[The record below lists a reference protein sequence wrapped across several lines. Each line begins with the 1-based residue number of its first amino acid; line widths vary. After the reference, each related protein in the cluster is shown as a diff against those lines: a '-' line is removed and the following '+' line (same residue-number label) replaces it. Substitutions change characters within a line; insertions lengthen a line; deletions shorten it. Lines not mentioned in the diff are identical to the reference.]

1 MEHAS
6 NSSLISLG
14 LTTDTSLEGS
24 SFRWG
29 LVASFVLHALIIVMA
44 MFVRFH
50 SDSEQPFRAI
60 SVSLISLPTTLT
72 PKPIPAPPPT
82 KKSTVAPK
90 PKAAPPPPPTR
101 KTAVT
106 PKTTPPPAATA
117 PATPAPTPKAI
128 APPEEEALP
137 PLPTETTSERLSES
151 LGGAINSII
160 VPQKRE
166 ALPTTSPSQEP
177 GPKPSEDTSPL
188 LEKLQLPSAPP
199 TIARPKRLKQA
210 EQLKIP
216 STMAPSN
223 ATPERT
229 QTPSEP
235 PSQPSTRPKVVPS
248 RTAKPAPALPSL
260 NDVTPFKKP
269 EQPLEPLKSQP
280 PAKIRESLER
290 SLPKVQTPF
299 SNKPFPKISKG
310 RPAIEKRQQPSTPQ
324 VSAPQLAKIPEPRR
338 PEKPIPS
345 QPKMSDTVKRLMEGL
360 KSTAPRPT
368 PKQVPLQ
375 PTQPSPRTTTTPA
388 TKPTPS
394 SIDQRIAKLSIPQVD
409 SVESIKKQLR
419 LLEVQ
424 PTSNPGNSAS
434 EPSDG
439 KNRYLAMVESRID
452 RQWVAPRL
460 LVSNPVVVLKFHISR
475 SGKISKILIAE
486 SSGHAHYDSAAQRAV
501 QAVNPLPAFPSDVSD
516 SFFDVQYRFIKD

>member
-6 NSSLISLG
+6 SSSLISLG
-14 LTTDTSLEGS
+14 LTTDASVEGS

-60 SVSLISLPTTLT
+60 SVSLITLPTTLT
-72 PKPIPAPPPT
+72 PKPSPSPPE
-82 KKSTVAPK
+82 KKAAVAPK
-90 PKAAPPPPPTR
+90 
-101 KTAVT
+101 
-106 PKTTPPPAATA
+106 PKTTPPPPSAPKTAA
-117 PATPAPTPKAI
+117 PATPAPAPKAI

-137 PLPTETTSERLSES
+137 PLPTGTTSERLSES

-160 VPQKRE
+160 VPQKQD
-166 ALPTTSPSQEP
+166 AVPPASTPQEP
-177 GPKPSEDTSPL
+177 SPKPSEDTSPL
-188 LEKLQLPSAPP
+188 LENLRLPSAPP
-199 TIARPKRLKQA
+199 TIARPKRLKPA
-210 EQLKIP
+210 ERLKMP
-216 STMAPSN
+216 STTAPS
-223 ATPERT
+223 TSIPEKN
-229 QTPSEP
+229 QSPSERSP
-235 PSQPSTRPKVVPS
+235 EPSSRPKVALSPTV
-248 RTAKPAPALPSL
+248 KPAPTLPSL
-260 NDVTPFKKP
+260 NDVTPFRKP
-269 EQPLEPLKSQP
+269 EQTSKPRKSQP
-280 PAKIRESLER
+280 SAKITESLER

-299 SNKPFPKISKG
+299 SKKPFPKISGG
-310 RPAIEKRQQPSTPQ
+310 RPAIEKQEQPSTPQ

-338 PEKPIPS
+338 SETPIPAK
-345 QPKMSDTVKRLMEGL
+345 PKMSDTVKRLMEGL

-409 SVESIKKQLR
+409 SVESIKKQLK

-424 PTSNPGNSAS
+424 PTANPSNSAS

-460 LVSNPVVVLKFHISR
+460 LVSNPVVVIKFHISR

>member
-6 NSSLISLG
+6 SSSLISLG
-14 LTTDTSLEGS
+14 LTTDASLEGS

-60 SVSLISLPTTLT
+60 SVSLITLPTALT
-72 PKPIPAPPPT
+72 PKPSPAPPPT
-82 KKSTVAPK
+82 KKSAVAPK
-90 PKAAPPPPPTR
+90 PQTAPPPAPS
-101 KTAVT
+101 
-106 PKTTPPPAATA
+106 PKIAA
-117 PATPAPTPKAI
+117 PSIPAPTPQTV
-128 APPEEEALP
+128 APLEEEALP
-137 PLPTETTSERLSES
+137 PLPTGTTSERLSES

-160 VPQKRE
+160 VPQKRN
-166 ALPTTSPSQEP
+166 AVPPTIAPQEP
-177 GPKPSEDTSPL
+177 GPKPSEGTSSL
-188 LEKLQLPSAPP
+188 LENLRLPSAPP
-199 TIARPKRLKQA
+199 TIARPKRLKPA

-216 STMAPSN
+216 SRTAPSTSI
-223 ATPERT
+223 AQKT
-229 QTPSEP
+229 QAPSKP
-235 PSQPSTRPKVVPS
+235 PSQPSTRPKVSAPPAV
-248 RTAKPAPALPSL
+248 KPAPALPSL

-269 EQPLEPLKSQP
+269 KPASVPRKSQP
-280 PAKIRESLER
+280 RAKIAESLQR
-290 SLPKVQTPF
+290 SLPKVQAPF
-299 SNKPFPKISKG
+299 SRKPFPKISKG
-310 RPAIEKRQQPSTPQ
+310 RPAIEQQQPSTPQ
-324 VSAPQLAKIPEPRR
+324 VSAPKLAKIPDPRR
-338 PEKPIPS
+338 AESSIPA
-345 QPKMSDTVKRLMEGL
+345 QPKMSDTVKRLMDGL

-368 PKQVPLQ
+368 PKKQVPLQ
-375 PTQPSPRTTTTPA
+375 PSKPTPRTTPA
-388 TKPTPS
+388 IRPPLS

-409 SVESIKKQLR
+409 SVESIKKQLK

-424 PTSNPGNSAS
+424 STASPGSSAS

-439 KNRYLAMVESRID
+439 KNRYLAMVENQID

-475 SGKISKILIAE
+475 SGKISNILITQ

-501 QAVNPLPAFPSDVSD
+501 QAVNPLPAFPNDVSD

>member
-6 NSSLISLG
+6 SSSLISLG
-14 LTTDTSLEGS
+14 LTTDASVEGS

-50 SDSEQPFRAI
+50 SDSEQPFRTI
-60 SVSLISLPTTLT
+60 SVSLITLPTTLT
-72 PKPIPAPPPT
+72 PKPSPASP
-82 KKSTVAPK
+82 KKKAAVAPK
-90 PKAAPPPPPTR
+90 L
-101 KTAVT
+101 
-106 PKTTPPPAATA
+106 KTTPPPAPKTA
-117 PATPAPTPKAI
+117 APPSPAPPPKTI
-128 APPEEEALP
+128 APPEEETLP

-151 LGGAINSII
+151 LGGAINSIV
-160 VPQKRE
+160 VPQKRD
-166 ALPTTSPSQEP
+166 AVLPARTSQEP
-177 GPKPSEDTSPL
+177 DPKPSEDTSPL
-188 LEKLQLPSAPP
+188 LENLRLPSAPP
-199 TIARPKRLKQA
+199 TIARPKRLKPP
-210 EQLKIP
+210 EQLKMP
-216 STMAPSN
+216 STTVPSTSIPEKIQAP
-223 ATPERT
+223 TK
-229 QTPSEP
+229 P

-248 RTAKPAPALPSL
+248 PTVKQAPALPSL

-269 EQPLEPLKSQP
+269 EQTSEPRKKQP
-280 PAKIRESLER
+280 PAKIRDSLKR

-299 SNKPFPKISKG
+299 SKKLFPKITDG
-310 RPAIEKRQQPSTPQ
+310 RPALEKRLKPSTPQ
-324 VSAPQLAKIPEPRR
+324 VSAPQLAKTPEPRR
-338 PEKPIPS
+338 PETPIPAK
-345 QPKMSDTVKRLMEGL
+345 PKMSDTVKRLMDGL
-360 KSTAPRPT
+360 KSTAPRST
-368 PKQVPLQ
+368 PRQVP
-375 PTQPSPRTTTTPA
+375 PRSTQPSPPTTTNPA
-388 TKPTPS
+388 PKPTPS

-409 SVESIKKQLR
+409 SVQSIKKQLK

-424 PTSNPGNSAS
+424 PTANPGNSAS

-486 SSGHAHYDSAAQRAV
+486 SSGHSHYDSAAQRAV

>member
-6 NSSLISLG
+6 SSSLISLG
-14 LTTDTSLEGS
+14 LTTDASVEGS

-60 SVSLISLPTTLT
+60 SVSLITLPTALT
-72 PKPIPAPPPT
+72 PKPSPAPP
-82 KKSTVAPK
+82 KKQAAVVSK
-90 PKAAPPPPPTR
+90 PKIAPPPPPVP
-101 KTAVT
+101 KTA
-106 PKTTPPPAATA
+106 AA
-117 PATPAPTPKAI
+117 ATPAAPPKAI

-137 PLPTETTSERLSES
+137 PLPTGTTSERLSES

-160 VPQKRE
+160 VPQKRD
-166 ALPTTSPSQEP
+166 TVSPASTSQEP
-177 GPKPSEDTSPL
+177 GPKPSDDTSPL
-188 LEKLQLPSAPP
+188 LEKLRLPSAPP
-199 TIARPKRLKQA
+199 TIARPKRLKPP

-216 STMAPSN
+216 STTAPS
-223 ATPERT
+223 TSIPEKT
-229 QTPSEP
+229 QALSEP
-235 PSQPSTRPKVVPS
+235 SSEPSTRPKVAPAPTV
-248 RTAKPAPALPSL
+248 KPAPALPSL

-269 EQPLEPLKSQP
+269 EQISEPRNSQP
-280 PAKIRESLER
+280 PAKIAESLER

-299 SNKPFPKISKG
+299 SRKPFPKISEG

-324 VSAPQLAKIPEPRR
+324 VSAPQLAKIHEPRR
-338 PEKPIPS
+338 AETPIPAK
-345 QPKMSDTVKRLMEGL
+345 PKMSDTVKRLMDGL
-360 KSTAPRPT
+360 KSTAPRST
-368 PKQVPLQ
+368 PRQVPPL
-375 PTQPSPRTTTTPA
+375 PTQPSPPTTTEPA
-388 TKPTPS
+388 PKPTPS

-409 SVESIKKQLR
+409 SVESIKKQLK

-439 KNRYLAMVESRID
+439 KNRYLAMVEGRID

-460 LVSNPVVVLKFHISR
+460 LVSNPLVVLKFHISR

>member
-6 NSSLISLG
+6 SSSLISLG

-60 SVSLISLPTTLT
+60 SVSLVTLPTVLT
-72 PKPIPAPPPT
+72 TKPSP
-82 KKSTVAPK
+82 
-90 PKAAPPPPPTR
+90 
-101 KTAVT
+101 
-106 PKTTPPPAATA
+106 TPPPAKKAA
-117 PATPAPTPKAI
+117 VAAKPKIVPSPAPTPKIATPPTPAPAPKAVAPATPPPKAV
-128 APPEEEALP
+128 APPVEETLP
-137 PLPTETTSERLSES
+137 LLPTDTTAERLSES

-160 VPQKRE
+160 IPQQRD
-166 ALPTTSPSQEP
+166 AIPPTIASQKP
-177 GPKPSEDTSPL
+177 DPKLSEDTSPL
-188 LEKLQLPSAPP
+188 LENLRLPSAPP
-199 TIARPKRLKQA
+199 TIARPKRLKPA

-216 STMAPSN
+216 STPAPSTSIPQTTQAPTKPSSRPPARSKVN
-223 ATPERT
+223 TP
-229 QTPSEP
+229 PA
-235 PSQPSTRPKVVPS
+235 V
-248 RTAKPAPALPSL
+248 KPAPALPSL

-269 EQPLEPLKSQP
+269 EQTAVPRKNQTPE
-280 PAKIRESLER
+280 KIAESLER
-290 SLPKVQTPF
+290 SLPKVQSPF
-299 SNKPFPKISKG
+299 SKTPFPKITER
-310 RPAIEKRQQPSTPQ
+310 RPAITQRQQPSTPQ
-324 VSAPQLAKIPEPRR
+324 VSAPQLAQIPKPRSV
-338 PEKPIPS
+338 EKSMPA

-368 PKQVPLQ
+368 PKQAPQQ
-375 PTQPSPRTTTTPA
+375 P
-388 TKPTPS
+388 TKPTPRRTPAIKSPPS

-409 SVESIKKQLR
+409 SVESIKKQLK

-424 PTSNPGNSAS
+424 PTTSPGSSAS

-439 KNRYLAMVESRID
+439 KNRYLAMVENRID

-460 LVSNPVVVLKFHISR
+460 LVSNPLVVLKFHISR
-475 SGKISKILIAE
+475 SGKISAIQITE